1 MIKKP
6 TDELIKELIN
16 TNNINLYLKENESYF
31 IDLSVT
37 EFLNEYLNA
46 KKLTKSKIIKEAEI
60 NEIYGYQ
67 IFAGSR
73 MPSRDKLLS
82 ICIAMEMTFDEVQSV
97 LKIGGFAP
105 LYPKSKR
112 DSIIIH
118 GISSSLGVLDINNL
132 LYNAEEETL

>member
-6 TDELIKELIN
+6 TDELMRELLSA
-16 TNNINLYLKENESYF
+16 NNIGTYLKENEAHF
-31 IDLSVT
+31 IDLSIT
-37 EFLNEYLNA
+37 EFLNEYLKA
-46 KKLTKSKIIKEAEI
+46 KNLTKSTVIKKSEI

-73 MPSRDKLLS
+73 IPSRDKLLS
-82 ICIAMEMTFDEVQSV
+82 LCIAMEMSLEEAQSV

-118 GISSSLGVLDINNL
+118 GISSSLGILDINDL
-132 LYNAEEETL
+132 LYSAEEETL